1 MLHLIGLGLDWG
13 DLSLTALEVINQADE
28 VYLEAYTSVSN
39 WSVDRLKRLIGK
51 KITVLDRKDV
61 EEGQAEPSSAGPR
74 RTSSA
79 REKPFFREAHLKNI
93 ALLFHGDP
101 LTATTHIEILLEAK
115 KRKIKTKIIHSN
127 SILTAVAETG
137 LSLYKF
143 GKVASIPLP
152 EKGFA
157 PGSFYD
163 ILKDNQSIY
172 AHTLF
177 LLDLKPKKR
186 IFLTIPKAIKIL
198 LDLTK
203 RRKEKA
209 FTEKTFCIGCAR
221 LGTETQKIKAGT
233 AKQLVRENWGNP
245 PYCLIVPAKL
255 HFKEEEFLKTLQ

>member
-1 MLHLIGLGLDWG
+1 MLYLIGLGLDWG
-13 DLSLTALEVINQADE
+13 DLSSKALEAINQSDE

-51 KITVLDRKDV
+51 KVEALDRKQT
-61 EEGQAEPSSAGPR
+61 EEVM
-74 RTSSA
+74 
-79 REKPFFREAHLKNI
+79 PFLEQAHLKNI
-93 ALLFHGDP
+93 VLLVHGDP
-101 LTATTHIEILLEAK
+101 LTATTHIEILLKAK
-115 KRKIKTKIIHSN
+115 KKKIKTKLIHSN

-143 GKVASIPLP
+143 GKTASIPLP

-163 ILKDNQSIY
+163 ILKENQSIN

-177 LLDLKPKKR
+177 LLDLQPDKKR
-186 IFLTIPKAIKIL
+186 FMTVPQAIKIL

-203 RRKEKA
+203 RRKENA
-209 FTEKTFCIGCAR
+209 FTEKISCIGCAR
-221 LGTETQKIKAGT
+221 LGTDTQKIKAGT
-233 AKQLVRENWGNP
+233 AKQLTRENWGNP

-255 HFKEEEFLKTLQ
+255 HFKEEEFIRTLK